1 MDIETITKLIDAG
14 YTKEEI
20 AKLEGGAGD
29 QTGPSGGEDHA
40 PAGEEQGASGSENA
54 GKVEGSETMNAA
66 IEALTKTVQGL
77 ENTVKAMQQNN
88 VNSANS
94 NTAHGTDK
102 IKDAMDSFINAL

>member
-1 MDIETITKLIDAG
+1 MDIETITKLLDAG

-20 AKLEGGAGD
+20 AKLEGGAAD
-29 QTGPSGGEDHA
+29 QAGSSGGEDHA
-40 PAGEEQGASGSENA
+40 TAGEEQGAASQENA
-54 GKVEGSETMNAA
+54 GKIEGSDAMNAA

-88 VNSANS
+88 VNTANS